1 MTLGRLEFRFP
12 QALGS
17 DLYLATLPSGSAQQS
32 LQAAP
37 EKSKDL
43 EVEKGKEGFVSSKQE
58 PSSGVL
64 AKNQAEMPLMPVS
77 DFICQVEGIMLFLI
91 VPILYDFL

>member
-1 MTLGRLEFRFP
+1 MTHCRLEFRSP

-43 EVEKGKEGFVSSKQE
+43 EKGKEGFVFSEQE

-64 AKNQAEMPLMPVS
+64 TTNQAELPLIPVS
-77 DFICQVEGIMLFLI
+77 DFICQVEGILLILF